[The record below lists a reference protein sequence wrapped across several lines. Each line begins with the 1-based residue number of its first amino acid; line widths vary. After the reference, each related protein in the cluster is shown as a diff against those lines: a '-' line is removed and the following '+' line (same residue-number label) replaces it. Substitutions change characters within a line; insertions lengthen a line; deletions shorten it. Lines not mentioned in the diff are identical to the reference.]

1 MAKSET
7 SSRTRQSR
15 WSATRPYHRKVA
27 AARLPENQSRGW
39 HLSFAAVP
47 RQTGI
52 GTSAADPADSRIKSA
67 RLHLYERRSRCKRY
81 GKAAEALA
89 AAWRLVVRLYL
100 DDRAATAASRRG
112 SHW

>member
-15 WSATRPYHRKVA
+15 WSATRPITAKWQRVCLKIKAEDGTFH
-27 AARLPENQSRGW
+27 
-39 HLSFAAVP
+39 FAVP

-100 DDRAATAASRRG
+100 DDKS
-112 SHW
+112 SHSSVSPW